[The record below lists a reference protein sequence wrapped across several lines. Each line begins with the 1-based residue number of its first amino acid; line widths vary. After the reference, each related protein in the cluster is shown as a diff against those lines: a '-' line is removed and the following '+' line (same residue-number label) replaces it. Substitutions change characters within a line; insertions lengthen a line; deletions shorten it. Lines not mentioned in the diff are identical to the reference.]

1 MTKYKAKCFLGQ
13 SSGYVDI
20 EVQASTM
27 EGAKDQLKRIYH
39 AEQILGLREVSSF
52 SYSNIHII
60 CFIILITLFIN
71 FTSIIFSIIF
81 GLISIKILQL
91 SLKNTNNKNII
102 ILVVFLVSCFLGFE
116 LGNYVH
122 QNYFNSK
129 PVPELSHMG
138 THSDSNHATVNSVA
152 EVPNVYSHD
161 YRKNQL
167 LYQ

>member
-20 EVQASTM
+20 VVQASTIN
-27 EGAKDQLKRIYH
+27 GAKDQLKQIYR
-39 AEQILGLREVSSF
+39 AEQILGLHEVSSF
-52 SYSNIHII
+52 SYTNIHII

-81 GLISIKILQL
+81 GLISIKIVQL
-91 SLKNTNNKNII
+91 FLKSTNNKNII
-102 ILVVFLVSCFLGFE
+102 ILVVFLISCFLGFE

-122 QNYFNSK
+122 QNYFNFK
-129 PVPELSHMG
+129 PVSELSHMG
-138 THSDSNHATVNSVA
+138 THSDSNHATVNPVA

-161 YRKNQL
+161 YRKN
-167 LYQ
+167 